1 MQHDQV
7 DGSAAP
13 AHATS
18 GGSMATMQVSVPIP
32 RHKPNVQRARFRAL
46 AKALLRALF
55 DRFGRP

>member
-18 GGSMATMQVSVPIP
+18 GGSVATMQVSVPIP
-32 RHKPNVQRARFRAL
+32 CHKPDLKRSGTALTGVGGSGGRGCPARH
-46 AKALLRALF
+46 
-55 DRFGRP
+55 